1 MEDWRTFLVEI
12 FEELGG
18 EGNLTKDIYPLVH
31 SKGLKL
37 PNTWKAT
44 LRNALEL
51 NSSDSEVWN
60 GKNDIFEL
68 KNKGT
73 GVWALKESSKAK
85 KIEKPLLDFE
95 QVVVSKKAKEHE
107 SLSLRQNNKIPR
119 YKSTKEKLPAGIK
132 FERGVWK
139 LFFNMGAKIFNN
151 DKELKFDLSSSNAN
165 QSSKQIDNFFIM
177 RDGYVFIVECKESLQ
192 KGGKNASNLIRSEL
206 SNLKN
211 LKKPIEKR
219 FRKIFNNK
227 PGFKIIHVLATSGYN
242 WETSDIEKLTK
253 AGFILLRDEE
263 IEYFSGCYENSKSSW
278 FTFNQFLATFRK
290 NKPDFNPLA
299 KAKELVAFRTRKDFY
314 ENENNKDKLSYV
326 YTTSM
331 KVKDLLRVSSVSHHS
346 ASSTYDIYNLG
357 DNKKSAYQRILKASR
372 LNRKTGIPPFIEA
385 TNKPFINN
393 LLVNYKG
400 DIPLNELFESREKL
414 GEGRGG
420 ILKFNKMSP
429 GMFHIIDGQHR
440 LFGYSPLFEDDEE
453 CAYGEHELVVTLFDN
468 MPPPEEAKLFL
479 HINTKQEGINA
490 NLIIEIE
497 QLSGADASPKKQ
509 IQNMSKTIVDH
520 LKSDDKSPFHKPKAI
535 KGYQKN
541 TDVYGDIEIEG
552 KLTPKGIMLHI
563 QKSPLLSRA
572 KDDFTTGLAFKD
584 GKDVTDKYVNT
595 INNLKDIYIDYFSKI
610 KKSNP
615 ELWIKYTKDGKEVS
629 NDQKMASNIPIGG
642 LQILLDHFVNLKVKD
657 KGKNINKLVEVYV
670 NQLTKGLKNLKP
682 QDENDLFNSRLYGGS
697 APKQFYF
704 ILLEKF
710 FPNLISSELQKE
722 IDKDRTE
729 FKTKQI
735 VYITDPDLVKEN
747 KTLKKQLNDKN
758 YGTQSLAFRQLF
770 ANNID
775 PFFIRLF
782 GENYWQDVFEQQSDK
797 KIADATDKSRSEYR
811 KRRNELK
818 NNKDEID
825 KISKRPKILWIEW
838 IQWKDLI
845 SFVFNKSE
853 ILKDDLSVQCINS
866 DKFNDK
872 YNGEIKEVIRDIF
885 FISKNI
891 KNNDTNVNL
900 NWMSLIPKIR
910 MLAAHGDEFL
920 EITKEEEKEYLE
932 IRNSIQEVV
941 KKLADFSID

>member
-1 MEDWRTFLVEI
+1 MEDWRNFLVEI

-18 EGNLTKDIYPLVH
+18 EGNLTKDIYPLVQ
-31 SKGLKL
+31 SKGLNL
-37 PNTWKAT
+37 PNNWKAT

-51 NSSDSEVWN
+51 NSSDSDAWN
-60 GKNDIFEL
+60 GKDDIFEL

-85 KIEKPLLDFE
+85 KIKKPLLDFE
-95 QVVVSKKAKEHE
+95 RVVLSKKAKEHE
-107 SLSLRQNNKIPR
+107 SLSLRKNNKIPR

-139 LFFNMGAKIFNN
+139 LFFNMGAKVFNN

-227 PGFKIIHVLATSGYN
+227 PGFKVIHILATSGYN
-242 WETSDIEKLTK
+242 WEISDIEKLTQ
-253 AGFILLRDEE
+253 AGFLLLRDEE

-290 NKPDFNPLA
+290 NKPDFNSQG

-314 ENENNKDKLSYV
+314 ENENDKDKLSYV
-326 YTTSM
+326 FTTSL

-372 LNRKTGIPPFIEA
+372 LNRKTGIPAFIEA

-393 LLVNYKG
+393 LLINYKG
-400 DIPLNELFESREKL
+400 EIPLNELFESREKL

-420 ILKFNKMSP
+420 ILKFNEMSP

-453 CAYGEHELVVTLFDN
+453 CDYGEHELVVTLFDN

-497 QLSGADASPKKQ
+497 QLSGADAPPKKQ

-520 LKSDDKSPFHKPKAI
+520 LKNDEKSPFHSPKAI

-541 TDVYGDIEIEG
+541 TDIYGDIEVEG
-552 KLTPKGIMLHI
+552 KLTPKGIMLQI

-572 KDDFTTGLAFKD
+572 KDDFTTGLAYKD
-584 GKDVTDKYVNT
+584 GKDITDKYVNT
-595 INNLKDIYIDYFSKI
+595 INNLKNIYIDYFSKI

-615 ELWIKYTKDGKEVS
+615 ELWIKYTKDGKKIS

-657 KGKNINKLVEVYV
+657 KGKNINKLIEVYV
-670 NQLTKGLKNLKP
+670 KQLMRKLKNLKP

-710 FPNLISSELQKE
+710 FPDLISAELQKE
-722 IDKDRTE
+722 IDKDRNE

-735 VYITDPDLVKEN
+735 VYITHPDLLKEN
-747 KTLKKQLNDKN
+747 KALKKQLNDKS

-782 GENYWQDVFEQQSDK
+782 GKNYWQDVFEQQSDK

-866 DKFNDK
+866 DNFNDK

-941 KKLADFSID
+941 RKLADFSID